1 MWFPFHLSP
10 FTQILFPRFSHHVS
24 VVAGRSLISFSVSL
38 LVGFCWCQYPP
49 ASPGPCCWAFSRS
62 PGGACWEEHGFML
75 LGLVFGDKLLGNPW
89 ALGFSGFCSG
99 HSSILSPAACGM
111 LMAPHC
117 MVSFVTLKLCL
128 LSCVVS
134 CLFCMGLQEFLGV
147 LDVHLLS
154 EHMCS
159 EIFLCLFTLLM
170 SSFKENKFLI
180 LI

>member
-1 MWFPFHLSP
+1 MVPLPSESLHSDLVPEVLPSCFCSCRSF
-10 FTQILFPRFSHHVS
+10 FNFIFSFIV
-24 VVAGRSLISFSVSL
+24 GGLL
-38 LVGFCWCQYPP
+38 LVPLPP
-49 ASPGPCCWAFSRS
+49 SLSGPCCWAFSRS